1 MSGEF
6 WKDLAAYD
14 GKNYLLCASTPGEDN
29 EQIERSLRKNENGLI
44 AGHAY
49 SLLACKTIRGHK
61 LCKFRN
67 PWGSMEWN
75 GDWSDCSP
83 LWTPEML
90 VSWMMTCLICLVFG
104 IGCLTYSIFRP
115 N

>member
-49 SLLACKTIRGHK
+49 SLLTCKTIRGHK

-90 VSWMMTCLICLVFG
+90 VSDQNVLNLSVSWNMMFNLFY
-104 IGCLTYSIFRP
+104 YSA
-115 N
+115 